1 MSAITKFYGSE
12 EGWRSASTDSR
23 RHEKHKD
30 IKALIDRQIVNQDAV
45 KKEWEDSFESDLV
58 EAAGPVVYAGLD
70 KKGHAV
76 GAIKSSAFRFNYD
89 KWIESLGE

>member
-1 MSAITKFYGSE
+1 MSNRPQINGSE

-23 RHEKHKD
+23 RHDKHKD
-30 IKALIDRQIVNQDAV
+30 IKSFIDHQIANQRKIEDAHN
-45 KKEWEDSFESDLV
+45 DAFYDDLV

-76 GAIKSSAFRFNYD
+76 GSIKDSRFRFNYD